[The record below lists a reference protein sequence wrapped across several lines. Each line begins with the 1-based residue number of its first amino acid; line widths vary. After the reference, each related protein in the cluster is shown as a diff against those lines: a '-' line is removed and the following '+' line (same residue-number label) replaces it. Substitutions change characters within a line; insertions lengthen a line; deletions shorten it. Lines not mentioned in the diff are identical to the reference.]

1 LSYGI
6 LKAIKDFIL
15 GNAECDYVP
24 LRSWPPLDQMNEL
37 EEDSLYYEEEIDD
50 DEIRT

>member
-1 LSYGI
+1 MSYGI

-15 GNAECDYVP
+15 GNVECNYVP

-37 EEDSLYYEEEIDD
+37 DEDALYYDEEVED
-50 DEIRT
+50 DEV

>member
-1 LSYGI
+1 MSYGI

-37 EEDSLYYEEEIDD
+37 EEDSLYYEEVED
-50 DEIRT
+50 DEV